1 MAEKGGTTMFTTVG
15 DLSIRRALFL
25 GGLLAIG
32 FGLASEPALSQGED
46 DDAVIEE
53 IMVTGSRIQR
63 GNLTQPNPV
72 YSLSSEDVKLSGQT
86 NLIDIVDDLP
96 QLFSSDNAAQS
107 DFFTQDGINNTPGL
121 ARLDLRGLGSNRTL
135 VLVDG
140 KRHVSGQAG
149 SSAVDIGS
157 IPSSLIERVE
167 VLTGGASSIY
177 GADAV
182 SGVVNF
188 ITKDN
193 FEGTEIDLQGGVSD
207 EGGGGEVALSLTH
220 GQNFM
225 NDRLNVTV
233 NISARRRDA
242 ILTGERAW
250 SRDSGIANRQNSNW
264 RRFFQIGESIP
275 AGAAVGDAITTGSGS
290 SCTAINAGTD
300 ASLVSRACNAAPS
313 SIERHLRF
321 GVTSPNGL
329 FGINLADDITAATPV
344 AAGGFPLFHSA
355 VDLADLAPGTPVMDF
370 NNNGIDDCT
379 ESVMGD
385 RAVGGCIVIDSDGT
399 IRPFNPGLLDGD
411 FLNFDAIG
419 GDGSPQSNADDQSLD
434 PEYEQYVFNAL
445 IDFELNE
452 STNLFA
458 DIKYVKSE
466 TKTQGGTIGFFD
478 TINLS
483 PENPFVPQPLQDL
496 MTQILVLNP
505 QFANT
510 AQFFMSRDPE
520 DIHNNGTWERETFR
534 IVTGIEGDFWDDW
547 TYELAFNY
555 GQTEEDGRD
564 QALLNDRWFA
574 ALDVVTDAG
583 GNPVCR
589 SEVEPGWTV
598 DNFNNDSIFG
608 DAGVNTFTPGDGTCA
623 PANPFGGGLMSQEAQ
638 DFIAPL
644 RRQLDD
650 IDQTVISF
658 IVTGDTDR
666 WFSLPGGPIGL
677 AGGIE
682 YRKETS
688 ESIPDAFEE
697 AGYYFN
703 SQTTP
708 IVGELSV
715 TEVFF
720 EFSAPLLSGVTGAQ
734 ELTIDGAY
742 RYSDYDLVV
751 DTTSTW
757 SAGISW
763 APIDDLRFRGTVSRA
778 VRAPNIFEL
787 FSPQTRTIFNLST
800 DVCDQNEIDALAVS
814 DPETAANRT
823 ANCAADPLVGPNFTN
838 PLTSNFPGVTG
849 GNPNLIEEE
858 SDTLTVG
865 LVFTPGFL
873 EGLTLT
879 VDYWDIEIVDAI
891 STIEEE
897 DVLRGCYDGPALD
910 PTFCSQF
917 TRVSD
922 PTSGF
927 FGGLNFLQTGQINFA
942 ALETS
947 GVDTEATYNMDAFGG
962 ELRLRANLTF
972 LNDLTEF
979 RSALEPTLG
988 DVETGEIQLPE
999 WSGNLSVRWGMDDLT
1014 FDYHA
1019 RYVGNQTHRS
1029 VEESS
1034 IASFD
1039 NPVTG
1044 VLWMHDISASWQ
1056 LNDTLTFYGGVQN
1069 VSDEQP
1075 FDTQPSFPT
1084 GIRGRYLFFGVT
1096 ATL

>member
-1 MAEKGGTTMFTTVG
+1 MTEIVG
-15 DLSIRRALFL
+15 IWRKALFL
-25 GGLLAIG
+25 GGLLVIG
-32 FGLASEPALSQGED
+32 IGLASEAAFAQGD
-46 DDAVIEE
+46 DDEVEE
-53 IMVTGSRIQR
+53 ITVTGSRIQR

-72 YSLSSEDVKLSGQT
+72 YSLNAEDVRLSGEL

-121 ARLDLRGLGSNRTL
+121 ARLDLRGLGANRTL

-140 KRHVSGQAG
+140 RRHVSGQAG
-149 SSAVDIGS
+149 SAAVDIGS
-157 IPSSLIERVE
+157 IPSALIERID

-193 FEGTEIDLQGGVSD
+193 FEGTEIDFQGGFSKD
-207 EGGGGEVALSLTH
+207 GGGDELALSLTH
-220 GQNFM
+220 GQNFLD
-225 NDRLNVTV
+225 DRLNITFNV
-233 NISARRRDA
+233 SARRRDE
-242 ILTGERAW
+242 ILTGDRSW

-264 RRFFQIGESIP
+264 RRFFQIGENIP
-275 AGAAVGDAITTGSGS
+275 AGAGVGDAITTGSGAA
-290 SCTAINAGTD
+290 CTAVVAGTD
-300 ASLVSRACNAAPS
+300 AALVSRACNAAPS
-313 SIERHLRF
+313 SIERNLRF
-321 GVTSPNGL
+321 GLTSPNGL
-329 FGINLADDITAATPV
+329 FAIVLADDITAATPV
-344 AAGGFPLFHSA
+344 AAGGFPLFHTA
-355 VDLADLAPGTPVMDF
+355 ADAAILAPGTPVMDF

-385 RAVGGCIVIDSDGT
+385 RAVGGCVVVDSDGT

-419 GDGSPQSNADDQSLD
+419 GDGSPQSNADDQTLD
-434 PEYEQYVFNAL
+434 PEYEQYSFNAL

-452 STNLFA
+452 NASLFA

-466 TKTQGGTIGFFD
+466 TTTQGGTIAFFD

-496 MTQILVLNP
+496 MNQILALNP

-520 DIHNNGTWERETFR
+520 DIHSNGIFERETFR
-534 IVTGIEGDFWDDW
+534 IVTGIEGDFWDNW

-555 GQTEEDGRD
+555 GKTEEVGRD

-589 SEVEPGWTV
+589 SEVEAGWTV
-598 DNFNNDSIFG
+598 DDFNNDSIFG
-608 DAGVNTFTPGDGTCA
+608 DSGVNTFTPGDGTCV
-623 PANPFGGGLMSQEAQ
+623 PANPFGGGLMSQAAQ
-638 DFIAPL
+638 DFIAPF
-644 RRQLDD
+644 RRQMDD
-650 IDQTVISF
+650 IDQFVVSF
-658 IVTGDTDR
+658 IVTGDSDR
-666 WFSLPGGPIGL
+666 WFSLPAGPIDFA
-677 AGGIE
+677 AGTE

-697 AGYYFN
+697 AGFYFN

-708 IVGELSV
+708 ITGEVRV
-715 TEVFF
+715 TELFV
-720 EFSAPLLSGVTGAQ
+720 EVSAPLLADVPGAR
-734 ELTIDGAY
+734 ELTIDAAY

-751 DTTSTW
+751 DTTSSW
-757 SAGISW
+757 SAGFSW

-849 GNPNLIEEE
+849 GNPNLVEEE
-858 SDTLTVG
+858 SDTVTLG
-865 LVFTPGFL
+865 LVFRPQFL
-873 EGLTLT
+873 EGLTVT

-891 STIEEE
+891 STIEEL

-917 TRVSD
+917 TRISD

-942 ALETS
+942 ALEAS
-947 GVDTEATYNMDAFGG
+947 GVDSEVIYDTDLFGG
-962 ELRLRANLTF
+962 GIRLRANVTYLD
-972 LNDLTEF
+972 DLIEF
-979 RSALEPTLG
+979 RSVINPTLG
-988 DVETGEIQLPE
+988 DVETGEIQRPE
-999 WSGNLSVRWGMDDLT
+999 WAGNFSARWSQDDLT
-1014 FDYHA
+1014 LDYHA
-1019 RYVGNQTHRS
+1019 RYVGNQTHRQ

-1034 IASFD
+1034 VASFD
-1039 NPVTG
+1039 NPTTG
-1044 VLWMHDISASWQ
+1044 VLWMHDISASYDFS
-1056 LNDTLTFYGGVQN
+1056 DTFTFYGGIQN

-1084 GIRGRYLFFGVT
+1084 GIRGRYVFLGVT
-1096 ATL
+1096 ARL